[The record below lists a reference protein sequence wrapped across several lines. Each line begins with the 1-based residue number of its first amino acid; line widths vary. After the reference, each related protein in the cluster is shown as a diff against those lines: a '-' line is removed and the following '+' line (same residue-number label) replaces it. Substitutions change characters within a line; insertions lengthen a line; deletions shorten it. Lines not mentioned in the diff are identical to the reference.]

1 MRGPQRPDPFSDGDP
16 PLELTTFVGRSAEL
30 AELTAALGRARLVTV
45 TGVGGVGKSRLAA
58 RVAAGWESAVGRV
71 ELAPVRDPQFVEYA
85 VAEALGL
92 TDHTARLPRET
103 LLEHLAGRPALLV
116 LDGFEHL
123 VDACA
128 ELAAELLR
136 KLPELRVLAVGRRP
150 LGLAGERLLPLAPL
164 GESEA
169 VELFTD
175 RAREQGLRVPDGP
188 EVRELCRRL
197 EGIPLALELAA
208 GRLRALSPAQL
219 LERLDDRFRLLSA
232 SGGRGGVPRPVPGE
246 PPCRHQTLRTAIG
259 WSHELCTPAERL
271 LWARLSV
278 FAQTFDLEAAEYV
291 CSGDALPAEDV
302 LDVLSELLAQS
313 VLTREETPAG
323 PRYRMLDTVRAYGA
337 DWLEGMGDAGR
348 LRRRHRDWYLGL
360 ATWCELEWFSPRQ
373 GEVAARVE
381 AELPNLRAALEFCLT
396 EPDEAHLGQYL
407 AGSLWFC
414 WVGCGRLAE
423 GRRWLA
429 RSVELESGYEQSRL
443 KVLWVL
449 GYVAILQGD
458 TVPALAALRECRE
471 QAERAADPTAVAY
484 AEHRTGCLAL
494 VTDDMALAETLLRS
508 ALERYQEIGELNS
521 NVLMGQVELAM
532 TRAFQGDL
540 PDAVRLCED
549 VRRVCEDH
557 GERWARS
564 YALYVLAYAAWLDGA
579 LERARELLAEC
590 LRNAHA
596 FHDLLGSVLVL
607 ELLALVTAA
616 QGEPAE
622 AALLQGAAGRMW
634 PSVGLPLFGSAYYNA
649 PHERCEAMARQV
661 LGDAGYEECVREG
674 ARLGRAAA
682 VARALGFGGEVRGR
696 GGVRPEGGVRAQ
708 GGEGPQ
714 DGERPQGGAPLLDGL
729 PAQRGA
735 APGGG
740 GEAGGRGEADGSG
753 EGGARGEAGGG
764 READRGAEGGSGT
777 EGDSSPGSEGG
788 RGADGDPG
796 ADSGRGPEADRGAGD
811 DRGADAGARGD
822 VGKREP
828 AASPARKG
836 GETAG

>member
-1 MRGPQRPDPFSDGDP
+1 MRGPQRPDPFPAGDP
-16 PLELTTFVGRSAEL
+16 PLELTTFVGREAEL
-30 AELTAALGRARLVTV
+30 AGLTDVLGGARLVTV

-58 RVAAGWESAVGRV
+58 RVAAGWESGAGRV

-92 TDHTARLPRET
+92 TDHTARPPRET

-123 VDACA
+123 LDACA
-128 ELAAELLR
+128 ELTAELLR
-136 KLPELRVLAVGRRP
+136 RLPELRVLAVGRRP
-150 LGLAGERLLPLAPL
+150 LGVAGERLSPLAPL
-164 GESEA
+164 GEDEA

-175 RAREQGLRVPDGP
+175 RAREQGLEVSDGP

-219 LERLDDRFRLLSA
+219 LQRLDDRFRLLTTG
-232 SGGRGGVPRPVPGE
+232 SGPQSVPGG
-246 PPCRHQTLRTAIG
+246 PPARHRTLRTAIG

-291 CSGDALPAEDV
+291 CSGDGLPAEDV

-313 VLTREETPAG
+313 VVTREVSPAG

-337 DWLEGMGDAGR
+337 EWLERIGDAGR

-360 ATWCELEWFSPRQ
+360 ATWCELDWFSPRQ

-381 AELPNLRAALEFCLT
+381 AELPNLRAALECCLA
-396 EPDEAHLGQYL
+396 EPQEAHLGQYL

-423 GRRWLA
+423 GRRWLE
-429 RSVELESGYEQSRL
+429 RSVELESEYEQSRL
-443 KVLWVL
+443 KALWVL

-458 TVPALAALRECRE
+458 TVPALAALQECRE
-471 QAERAADPTAVAY
+471 QAERVADPTAVAY

-494 VTDDMALAETLLRS
+494 VTDDMARAETLLRS
-508 ALERYQEIGELNS
+508 ALHRYQEIGELNS

-564 YALYVLAYAAWLDGA
+564 YALYVLAYAAWREGA
-579 LERARELLAEC
+579 QDTARELLSDC

-596 FHDLLGSVLVL
+596 FHDLLGSVLSL
-607 ELLALVTAA
+607 ELLALVTATE
-616 QGEPAE
+616 GEPAE
-622 AALLQGAAGRMW
+622 AALLQGAAARMW

-649 PHERCEAMARQV
+649 PHEQCEAMARQS
-661 LGDAGYEECVREG
+661 LGDARYEECVREG
-674 ARLGRAAA
+674 ARLDRADA
-682 VARALGFGGEVRGR
+682 VARALGHER
-696 GGVRPEGGVRAQ
+696 VRPL
-708 GGEGPQ
+708 
-714 DGERPQGGAPLLDGL
+714 GAV
-729 PAQRGA
+729 PA
-735 APGGG
+735 P
-740 GEAGGRGEADGSG
+740 
-753 EGGARGEAGGG
+753 
-764 READRGAEGGSGT
+764 
-777 EGDSSPGSEGG
+777 G
-788 RGADGDPG
+788 RGA
-796 ADSGRGPEADRGAGD
+796 GPNQHAVPPRGATSLHRSAPSERPD
-811 DRGADAGARGD
+811 L
-822 VGKREP
+822 P
-828 AASPARKG
+828 
-836 GETAG
+836 TA